1 VATGTCDMPDK
12 HDKSKDSL
20 PDVPH
25 PVVHSVDDETVGTES
40 TPFDPAAYTGLS
52 LHILV
57 IDDEEN
63 ICRILSE
70 ILTATGHT
78 VTTLT
83 SAEEALE
90 LLSSA
95 SFDLII
101 TDLVLTGMSG
111 WDMSKIIRDTY
122 LDQEIIIMTG
132 GDLNIKEMNQ
142 QEHVVR
148 MVLYKPIDFTL
159 LMNSITRIFTDHPTQ
174 NNRGE

>member
-1 VATGTCDMPDK
+1 MKLKFHGAKVTSD
-12 HDKSKDSL
+12 
-20 PDVPH
+20 
-25 PVVHSVDDETVGTES
+25 GTES
-40 TPFDPAAYTGLS
+40 TRFDPSAYTGPS
-52 LHILV
+52 RTILV

-101 TDLVLTGMSG
+101 SDLVLKGMSG
-111 WDMSKIIRDTY
+111 WEMSKIIRDTY
-122 LDQEIIIMTG
+122 PGQEIIILTG
-132 GDLNIKEMNQ
+132 WGPNIEEMNQ

-148 MVLYKPIDFTL
+148 MVLSKPIDFTL
-159 LMNSITRIFTDHPTQ
+159 LINSITRIFADHPTPDT
-174 NNRGE
+174 RGE